1 MKKIW
6 WMLTFL
12 GHFLPSPNIR
22 PNAKFDQT
30 PPLPRNSDRFVLFF
44 KSSRKIVVVNEDSRW
59 NKLFVSLRTSRCV
72 RLSRLLIPISVSD
85 QKSRER
91 KNLQT
96 LETYF
101 DATKNLVKQI
111 EPGSLFCWC
120 VSASFE
126 VASPRRLVDAT
137 DVDAFLRTKT
147 TTTTTT
153 MTMPTTLVLFSL
165 GTNWSCFSQGI

>member
-1 MKKIW
+1 MNVDLFRPFSP
-6 WMLTFL
+6 LTK
-12 GHFLPSPNIR
+12 HSTKCKIR
-22 PNAKFDQT
+22 PNA

-44 KSSRKIVVVNEDSRW
+44 KSGRKIVVVNEDSRW

-165 GTNWSCFSQGI
+165 GTNWSCF